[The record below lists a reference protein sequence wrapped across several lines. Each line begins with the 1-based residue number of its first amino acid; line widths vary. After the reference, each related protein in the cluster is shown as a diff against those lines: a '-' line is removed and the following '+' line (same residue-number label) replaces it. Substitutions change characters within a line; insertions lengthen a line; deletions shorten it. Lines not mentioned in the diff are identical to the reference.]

1 MQRPY
6 QDEAINAILSA
17 YDAGTRRQLL
27 VMATGT
33 GKTRVFGQIAAKRAT
48 LGQTLILSH
57 TDDLVRQ
64 TAYRMMELNPNA
76 RITIEMGSEYV
87 ADPTADIISASVQ
100 TLGRKD
106 TKRVDKFNWD
116 NIKTIIVDECHHSV
130 GDAYRRIFDRSGC
143 FDSNSGKLLL
153 GVTATSQRSDEV
165 SLADIFEK
173 VVYVYPIRKA
183 ISEGYLVDI
192 RGYRVRTDTSLV
204 GISKSGGD
212 FAAGELS
219 ERVDTPLR
227 NGRIVDAWKS
237 HGENRKTVVFCA
249 DIQHAKDMAEEFRG
263 TGIAAE
269 AVWGDDSERSEKIA
283 RHRLG
288 TTKVLCVCGLLLEGY
303 DDPTIEAIVLAR
315 PTQSP
320 VLFSQCVGRGTR
332 LSPNKK
338 DLIVLD
344 VVDGTMTHSLV
355 TLPTLMGLPNTLD
368 IKGRPLTE
376 AAAFIEELQAKNPA
390 VDFAKCE
397 DIDDAKLLVEKVD
410 MFSIKFP
417 PETENTSDLV
427 WFKAACGGFKLLIPK
442 EGTGKTGFVHI
453 YENALGIWELD
464 GLIKEEPFH
473 GTRPSFEEAIKVADE
488 QVRKRVNAQ
497 TLSCVKRE
505 ALWHSKKVSGGQ
517 IAMLKRLFPHRAFDF
532 SLMNSGQA
540 SRLISERLTR
550 RAK

>member
-1 MQRPY
+1 MRRPY

-17 YDAGTRRQLL
+17 YDTGTRRQLL

-33 GKTRVFGQIAAKRAT
+33 GKTHVFGQLAAKRAT

-100 TLGRKD
+100 TLGRKGTTRGD
-106 TKRVDKFNWD
+106 TFTWD
-116 NIKTIIVDECHHSV
+116 NIKTVVVDEAHHSSSES
-130 GDAYRRIFDRSGC
+130 YSRILDRAGVLLPET
-143 FDSNSGKLLL
+143 DKLLL
-153 GVTATSQRSDEV
+153 GCTATPAR
-165 SLADIFEK
+165 ADGIALDAYEK

-183 ISEGYLVDI
+183 INEGYLVDI
-192 RGYRVRTDTSLV
+192 RGYRVRTETSLAGV
-204 GISKSGGD
+204 ARSGTDYVIS
-212 FAAGELS
+212 ELS
-219 ERVDTPLR
+219 ERVDTSLR
-227 NGRIVDAWKS
+227 NQQIVNAWKS

-249 DIQHAKDMAEEFRG
+249 SIDHAVSVAEEFKSRG
-263 TGIAAE
+263 ISSE
-269 AVWGDDSERSEKIA
+269 VVWGDDPERTEKIA
-283 RHRLG
+283 RHRSG
-288 TTKVLCVCGLLLEGY
+288 TTNVLCVCGLLLEGY
-303 DDPTIEAIVLAR
+303 DDPTIACVVLAR
-315 PTQSP
+315 PTQSS

-332 LSPNKK
+332 LAPNKK
-338 DLIVLD
+338 DLIVID

-368 IKGRPLTE
+368 IHGAMLTR
-376 AAAFIEELQAKNPA
+376 AADYIEEMQAKNPA
-390 VDFAKCE
+390 VDFTKLE
-397 DIDDAKLLVEKVD
+397 RLDGAKLLVEKVD

-417 PETENTSDLV
+417 PEVENSSELT
-427 WFKAACGGFKLLIPK
+427 WYKAATGGYKMLVPK
-442 EGTGKTGFVHI
+442 EGTGKTGSVHI

-464 GLIKEEPFH
+464 GMIKDDAFH

-488 QVRKRVNAQ
+488 QVRKRVNLQ

-505 ALWHSKKVSGGQ
+505 ALWHKKPVSGGQ
-517 IAMLKRLFPHRAFDF
+517 MAMLKRLFPHRAFAFD
-532 SLMNSGQA
+532 LMTSGQA